1 MRSSNVIREKSSQ
14 HEMAMWCIKGVLA
27 GYGSGLFKKHLPI
40 RVGAFYACYK
50 GWEDCCKIDI

>member
-14 HEMAMWCIKGVLA
+14 REMAMSCIKGVLA
-27 GYGSGLFKKHLPI
+27 GYVSSLFEKHLPI

-50 GWEDCCKIDI
+50 VRRDCCKIDI

>member
-1 MRSSNVIREKSSQ
+1 
-14 HEMAMWCIKGVLA
+14 MWCIKGVLA